1 MHRRGGGILALALAA
16 LALAASAALAAGA
29 AAQTPLQATV
39 SPATV
44 GQPMAPGF
52 VGLSLEYSALHVYTG
67 RDPLQVNPVFEALVR
82 NLAPGQAPVLRIG
95 GGSADATWWPVRGL
109 LPPGGVDYRLTPGW
123 LRTTKAL
130 ASALGA
136 RLILGVNLA
145 ASRPALA
152 AAEARA
158 FVHGIGQPY
167 IQALEIGNEPDIYN
181 VIPWYTDKR
190 GRVFFSR
197 AGNYNFS
204 RYLAEFARFRAA
216 LPPLPLAGPA
226 TAGLTW
232 LGGLNQLLAAEP
244 RLRVVTVHRYPLRAC
259 VTNPS
264 QPGFPSIPSL
274 LADQASSGLAQG
286 IAPYVA
292 VAHARGVPLR
302 LAEMNSASCSGK
314 RGVSDTFASALWALD
329 TLFNLASVGVDGV
342 NVHSLPGAGYE
353 LFTFTRL
360 FGHFLA
366 FVHPEYYGLML
377 FAQAFPPGAQL
388 LQASAPGGPVKL
400 WATHAPDGHT
410 RVVLINKDPSA
421 AHEVAVSVPGASAA
435 SLDWLTAP
443 SAAATSGV
451 TLGGQTFGGET
462 PTGLLGPPQTVPIS
476 AVAGAYAVNLPPAS
490 AVMLTQ

>member
-1 MHRRGGGILALALAA
+1 MALAGAA
-16 LALAASAALAAGA
+16 LSLAVSAALPASS
-29 AAQTPLQATV
+29 AAQPPLQATV
-39 SPATV
+39 SATTV

-95 GGSADATWWPVRGL
+95 GGSADATWWPIHGL

-123 LRTTKAL
+123 LRTTRAL
-130 ASALGA
+130 ASAVGA

-145 ASRPALA
+145 AGRPALA

-158 FVHGIGQPY
+158 FVHGIGAPY

-181 VIPWYTDKR
+181 LIPWYTDTR

-197 AGNYNFS
+197 PGNYTFS
-204 RYLAEFARFRAA
+204 RYLTEFAHWRAA

-232 LGGLNQLLAAEP
+232 LGGLNRLLATEP
-244 RLRVVTVHRYPLRAC
+244 TLRVVTVHRYPLRAC
-259 VTNPS
+259 ITNPS
-264 QPGFPSIPSL
+264 QPGFPSIPGL
-274 LADQASSGLAQG
+274 LADQSSSGLAQG
-286 IAPYVA
+286 VAPYVA
-292 VAHARGVPLR
+292 IAHARGVPLR
-302 LAEMNSASCSGK
+302 LAELNSASCSGK
-314 RGVSDTFASALWALD
+314 KGVSDTFASALWALD

-342 NVHSLPGAGYE
+342 NFHSLPGAAYE

-360 FGHFLA
+360 FGHSLA
-366 FVHPEYYGLML
+366 FVHPEYYGLMM

-388 LQASAPGGPVKL
+388 LQTGAPGGPVKV

-410 RVVLINKDPSA
+410 RVVLINKDPGA
-421 AHEVAVSVPGASAA
+421 AHQVAVSVPGATAA
-435 SLDWLTAP
+435 TLDWLLAP
-443 SAAATSGV
+443 SAASTSGV
-451 TLGGQTFGGET
+451 SLGGQTFGGET
-462 PTGLLGPPQTVPIS
+462 HTGLLGPPQTAPLS
-476 AVAGAYAVNLPPAS
+476 AVAGTYTVNLPPAS
-490 AVMLTQ
+490 AVLLTQ